1 MGNVRKSPV
10 DFDEE
15 AIPHTS
21 PLTGRLANYEYL
33 AYLRHHGFPSPLLDW
48 TKSAHIAAFFAFRG
62 HLSHG
67 GRVAIFTYCENP
79 GVGSTKVGPRNGAK
93 IRTVGSTI
101 RTHRRHFLQQCEY
114 TYCCSKTS
122 EWYYR
127 SHQEVFDRDYKS
139 QDIVEK
145 FTIPASERTK
155 ALGHLDDLNINA
167 FSLFGSE
174 DGLVSSLAV
183 REFLFRN

>member
-1 MGNVRKSPV
+1 M
-10 DFDEE
+10 
-15 AIPHTS
+15 
-21 PLTGRLANYEYL
+21 
-33 AYLRHHGFPSPLLDW
+33 
-48 TKSAHIAAFFAFRG
+48 
-62 HLSHG
+62 
-67 GRVAIFTYCENP
+67 
-79 GVGSTKVGPRNGAK
+79 GPRNGAK